1 MRNYKSRIQIRI
13 YEKISECC
21 KRNATGAKDKIP
33 AETKRLCNA
42 VQKEGFHKIDY
53 RGKPGLARKPK
64 QPMYQYY
71 AYTMGWGHNK
81 FKGQLIGFL
90 MVTKIDPIL
99 NWIHHESS
107 FSNPFDDSYL
117 RKSM

>member
-1 MRNYKSRIQIRI
+1 MLQKKCNR
-13 YEKISECC
+13 C
-21 KRNATGAKDKIP
+21 KDKIP

-53 RGKPGLARKPK
+53 RGKPGLERKPK

-81 FKGQLIGFL
+81 FKGAAGWFL
-90 MVTKIDPIL
+90 DGEQKFDPIL
-99 NWIHHESS
+99 NWIHNESD

-117 RKSM
+117 RKACKY